1 MPWRNGGV
9 IGQRNLPTQPAASG
23 VWRLSELESARRGDS
38 WPVMQSDPLWGSVA
52 VLMHFNGANGSTVFT
67 DSSSNAL
74 AVPGLL
80 GAQISTVQSQFG
92 GSSLYLDGT
101 GAHLL
106 TAVTSVL
113 NIGGGDFTIEF
124 FVRLGTGG
132 GLNGHIVQIGTSDAA
147 RFTIYAASR
156 SSIVLFTPSANRIT
170 RTGIS
175 TNVWYHVAVVRV
187 LATNTTSMYVDGV
200 RAGTYTGGISIS
212 GNSQMALG
220 RNPND
225 SLSANF
231 LDGYIDELRITKA
244 ARYSGATMT
253 VPFLPFP
260 DGP

>member
-1 MPWRNGGV
+1 MPWRNGGL
-9 IGQRNLPTQPAASG
+9 IGQRNLPSQETASG
-23 VWRLSELESARRGDS
+23 VWRLPEIESARRSDS
-38 WPVMQSDPLWGSVA
+38 WPSVQSDPLWESVA
-52 VLMHFNGANGSTVFT
+52 LLMHFNGANGSTAFT

-74 AVPGLL
+74 AVPGFDN
-80 GAQISTVQSQFG
+80 AQISTSQSRFG
-92 GSSLYLDGT
+92 GSSLYLDGV
-101 GAHLL
+101 GDYLL
-106 TAVTSVL
+106 SAVSPVL
-113 NIGGGDFTIEF
+113 NIAAGDFTIEF

-132 GLNGHIVQIGTSDAA
+132 GSNGHIIQIGTSDAA
-147 RFTIYAASR
+147 RFTVYAPSR
-156 SSIVLFTPSANRIT
+156 TSIALFTPSANRIT

-225 SLSANF
+225 SLAVNF
-231 LDGYIDELRITKA
+231 FQGNIDELRITKA

-253 VPFLPFP
+253 VPSLPFP